1 MLVNETAMNTIK
13 PDIRDIPATI
23 KTYLN
28 LVIDEQIQD
37 FGEIRWN
44 AEYTFKFWQIENE
57 DELIDFLRFGLSMAV
72 AKIID
77 EQEAEW
83 QKIHNPLKADCYDE
97 DETDEEYD
105 SRIQRQ
111 RALLAKYPPAYT
123 AIFDIFQFYALF
135 GLHHISLVSSWGKAG
150 MADVLAGFQ
159 LLGLEQLVAA
169 YTASIEKIPAYP
181 IVEHDNEDENAAF
194 DFMYSMSARQDMFDA
209 FETVMEFNIGQQ
221 YADIAEA
228 VRENYE
234 LFLV

>member
-1 MLVNETAMNTIK
+1 MNTQK

-44 AEYTFKFWQIENE
+44 AEYTFKFWQIEDE

-97 DETDEEYD
+97 DETDEEYA
-105 SRIQRQ
+105 RRVIRE
-111 RALLAKYPPAYT
+111 RELLAKYPPVYA
-123 AIFDIFQFYALF
+123 AIFDVFQFYSLF
-135 GLHHISLVSSWGKAG
+135 HLHHISLVGSLGKEG
-150 MADVLAGFQ
+150 MADVLAGFT
-159 LLGLEQLVAA
+159 LLGLEKLVTA
-169 YTASIEKIPAYP
+169 YRAGIEKTPAYASD
-181 IVEHDNEDENAAF
+181 IHEDEEPIY
-194 DFMYSMSARQDMFDA
+194 DLMYGMTSLEEITSA
-209 FETVMEFNIGQQ
+209 FETVMEFNIRQQ
-221 YADIAEA
+221 HIDVAEA
-228 VRENYE
+228 VRKNYK